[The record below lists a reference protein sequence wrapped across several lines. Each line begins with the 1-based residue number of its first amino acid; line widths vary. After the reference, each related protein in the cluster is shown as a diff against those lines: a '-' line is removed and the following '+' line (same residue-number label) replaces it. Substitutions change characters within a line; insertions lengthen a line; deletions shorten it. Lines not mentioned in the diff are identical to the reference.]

1 MFMSYTEKVKV
12 RFDYTG
18 VFSDIIS
25 SDDLSDQSADPL

>member
-1 MFMSYTEKVKV
+1 MSYSEKVKV

-25 SDDLSDQSADPL
+25 SDLSDQSADPL